1 MNTHSTFIR
10 SGSLGTLSFS
20 LLLAAVP
27 FGAGCLAE
35 VTTVDPEGRDE
46 SALEG
51 QEGAD
56 DGDGSDEGASDG
68 EDAEAACP
76 IGETRNCTGHEMG
89 GFELCEDVQGVPTWT
104 GCQSSSSST
113 PLVLSFDQRPVEY
126 LTAMTGA
133 FDLTGLGATVATDW
147 PTAATPWLALDRDGN
162 GAIDGGAELFGSATV
177 LASGARAD
185 NGFTALRE
193 LDSDGDGRI
202 TARDEAWSRLVLWS
216 DRDANRAS
224 SAGELEP
231 LSSRGLVAIEV
242 SYGRERRCDGRGNC
256 EIERAAFTF
265 AEGTSTRTGAV
276 VDVHLRWQ

>member
-1 MNTHSTFIR
+1 MGFL
-10 SGSLGTLSFS
+10 SLS

-27 FGAGCLAE
+27 FGAGCVGEVITAE
-35 VTTVDPEGRDE
+35 GEGSDD

-51 QEGAD
+51 AEEATPEEGEGSGGGEPG
-56 DGDGSDEGASDG
+56 GDE
-68 EDAEAACP
+68 AEAACE
-76 IGETRNCTGHEMG
+76 IGESRNCTVNGTE
-89 GFELCEDVQGVPTWT
+89 GFEQCENIEGVATWT
-104 GCQSSSSST
+104 GCQVGGSVTST

-224 SAGELEP
+224 SAGEIEP
-231 LSSRGLVAIEV
+231 LASRGLVAIEL
-242 SYGRERRCDGRGNC
+242 SYGRDRRCDGRGNC

-265 AEGTSTRTGAV
+265 SDGAASRTGAV
-276 VDVHLRWQ
+276 IDVHLRWQ

>member
-1 MNTHSTFIR
+1 MIS
-10 SGSLGTLSFS
+10 
-20 LLLAAVP
+20 
-27 FGAGCLAE
+27 AE
-35 VTTVDPEGRDE
+35 GEGRDE

-51 QEGAD
+51 EEGSD
-56 DGDGSDEGASDG
+56 DGEGSDEGSGEGASEG
-68 EDAEAACP
+68 EDAGAECT
-76 IGETRNCTGHEMG
+76 IGESRNCTVHEAG

-126 LTAMTGA
+126 LTSMTGA
-133 FDLTGLGATVATDW
+133 FDLSGLGATIATDW
-147 PTAATPWLALDRDGN
+147 PTAATPWLAFDRDGN

-177 LASGARAD
+177 LASGARAE

-202 TARDEAWSRLVLWS
+202 TARDEAWPRLVLWS
-216 DRDANRAS
+216 DSDANRAS
-224 SAGELEP
+224 SAGELQP
-231 LSSRGLVAIEV
+231 LSSRGLVAIEL

-265 AEGTSTRTGAV
+265 AEGTSTRTGVV

>member
-1 MNTHSTFIR
+1 MNTTSLMAHSVSVR
-10 SGSLGTLSFS
+10 TLSFS
-20 LLLAAVP
+20 LLLAAVS
-27 FGAGCLAE
+27 FGGGCVAE
-35 VTTVDPEGRDE
+35 VTSVPGEGTDG

-51 QEGAD
+51 EEGAAEGEEGEEEAEPACTI
-56 DGDGSDEGASDG
+56 GDSRS
-68 EDAEAACP
+68 C
-76 IGETRNCTGHEMG
+76 EMNGGG
-89 GFELCEDVQGVPTWT
+89 GFEQCEDVEGVPTWT

-113 PLVLSFDQRPVEY
+113 PLVLSFDQRPIEY

-133 FDLTGLGATVATDW
+133 FDLTGLGATIATDW
-147 PTAATPWLALDRDGN
+147 PTAATPWLAIDRDGN
-162 GAIDGGAELFGSATV
+162 GAIDGGEELFGSATV
-177 LASGARAD
+177 LSSGARAD

-193 LDSDGDGRI
+193 LDTDGDGRI

-231 LSSRGLVAIEV
+231 IASRGLVAIEL

-256 EIERAAFTF
+256 EVERASFTF
-265 AEGTSTRTGAV
+265 SDGAVTRTGAV

>member
-1 MNTHSTFIR
+1 M
-10 SGSLGTLSFS
+10 GTLSFS

-27 FGAGCLAE
+27 FGAGCVGEVISAE
-35 VTTVDPEGRDE
+35 GEGSDD

-51 QEGAD
+51 AEEASPE
-56 DGDGSDEGASDG
+56 DGNGNGGGGGNTPGG
-68 EDAEAACP
+68 EEAEAACT
-76 IGETRNCTGHEMG
+76 IGESRNCTNHGMG
-89 GFELCEDVQGVPTWT
+89 GYELCEDVEGVPTWT
-104 GCQSSSSST
+104 GCQSSSVST

-133 FDLTGLGATVATDW
+133 FDLTGLGATIATDW

-162 GAIDGGAELFGSATV
+162 GSIDGGAELFGSATV

-231 LSSRGLVAIEV
+231 LASRGLVAIEL
-242 SYGRERRCDGRGNC
+242 SYGRDRRCDGRGNC

-265 AEGTSTRTGAV
+265 SDGAAARTGAV
-276 VDVHLRWQ
+276 IDVHLRWQ

>member
-1 MNTHSTFIR
+1 MGIL
-10 SGSLGTLSFS
+10 SLS
-20 LLLAAVP
+20 LLVAAVS
-27 FGAGCLAE
+27 FGAGCAGE
-35 VTTVDPEGRDE
+35 VISPDGEGSEE

-51 QEGAD
+51 AGAD
-56 DGDGSDEGASDG
+56 EGEGGGGNTPGG
-68 EDAEAACP
+68 EEAEAACT
-76 IGETRNCTGHEMG
+76 IGESRNCTAHGMG
-89 GFELCEDVQGVPTWT
+89 GYELCEDVEGVPTWT
-104 GCQSSSSST
+104 GCQSSSVST

-126 LTAMTGA
+126 LTAMNGA
-133 FDLTGLGATVATDW
+133 FDLSGLGATIATDW

-231 LSSRGLVAIEV
+231 LASRGLVAIEL
-242 SYGRERRCDGRGNC
+242 SYGRDRRCDGRGNC

-265 AEGTSTRTGAV
+265 SEGAATRTGAV